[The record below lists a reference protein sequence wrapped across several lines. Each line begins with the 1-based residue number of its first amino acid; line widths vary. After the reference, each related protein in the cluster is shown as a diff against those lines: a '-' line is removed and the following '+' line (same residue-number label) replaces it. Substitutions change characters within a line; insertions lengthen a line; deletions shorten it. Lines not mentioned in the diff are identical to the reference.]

1 MVIKTMYNYTYRS
14 ELRRIYVELTDDV
27 LTAQRYEGRELTD
40 DLGTYEWADG
50 EIVGSGP
57 LSPAQ
62 RAAIADLLQTLIMA
76 P

>member
-14 ELRRIYVELTDDV
+14 ELRRIYVELADDV
-27 LTAQRYEGRELTD
+27 VTARRYEEGELTD

-57 LSPAQ
+57 LSPTQ
-62 RAAIADLLQTLIMA
+62 RAAIADLLQILTSA

>member
-27 LTAQRYEGRELTD
+27 VTAQRYEDGQLTD
-40 DLGTYEWADG
+40 DLGAYEWADG

-57 LSPAQ
+57 LSPTQ
-62 RAAIADLLQTLIMA
+62 RAAIADLLQTLITA

>member
-14 ELRRIYVELTDDV
+14 ELRRIYV
-27 LTAQRYEGRELTD
+27 ELTD

-62 RAAIADLLQTLIMA
+62 RAAIADLLKTLIMA